1 MFVFGDLIVAIA
13 NILDYILGI
22 YKWILLIVVLLSWVN
37 PDPYNPIVRFLHSIT
52 EPVLRPIRRMIGFT
66 FGPLDISP
74 IIVFLIIMFLQSFL
88 IRTLVKLGY
97 QLGGG

>member
-37 PDPYNPIVRFLHSIT
+37 PDPYNPIVSFLHSIT

-88 IRTLVKLGY
+88 VRTLAKLGY